1 MVKTISTAVVTELM
15 FRCFN
20 IQLFADGGGGAS
32 AGASA
37 GAGTGEGSTGIAG

>member
-20 IQLFADGGGGAS
+20 IQLFADGGGAS
-32 AGASA
+32 DDFGDVPF
-37 GAGTGEGSTGIAG
+37 